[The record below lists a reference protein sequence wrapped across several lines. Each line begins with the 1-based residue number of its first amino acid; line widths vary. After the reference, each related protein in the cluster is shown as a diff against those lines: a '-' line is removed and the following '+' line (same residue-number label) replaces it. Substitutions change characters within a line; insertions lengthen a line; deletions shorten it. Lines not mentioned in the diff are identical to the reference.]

1 MNITDFNRIQ
11 ESLEKQEVCKCC
23 DRGQKVMFY
32 CSVTSCPN
40 HTKFPLYCIL
50 CNDDE
55 PTKHEHRPKAIA
67 IKGDSSKADWQQLRA
82 KVSETLS
89 KANAWHGTHG
99 ELVNIVSDE
108 KYQGGGQL
116 KREY

>member
-1 MNITDFNRIQ
+1 
-11 ESLEKQEVCKCC
+11 
-23 DRGQKVMFY
+23 MFY

-89 KANAWHGTHG
+89 KANAWHATHG
-99 ELVNIVSDE
+99 ELVNILSDE

-116 KREY
+116 KREH